1 MKLACNPV
9 ITIRDIPE
17 GEYDK
22 LLIEEQKDPIVLF
35 IEELVYINIGLE
47 KPKTFTTIE
56 LYEIFIDFCNR
67 NHIPYVMKKIAF
79 AMAISFKNYNGI
91 TKDKKWINNKT
102 QNVWEFNFK
111 VLKNEP
117 RLKIIEPIIEPT
129 EFDLIDGE

>member
-1 MKLACNPV
+1 MNWECNPV

-67 NHIPYVMKKIAF
+67 NHIPYVKNKVAF

-91 TKDKKWINNKT
+91 RKLVKKIDKKA
-102 QNVWEFNFK
+102 QNVWEFDFQ

-117 RLKIIEPIIEPT
+117 RLKIIEPT
-129 EFDLIDGE
+129 EFDLMSDGE